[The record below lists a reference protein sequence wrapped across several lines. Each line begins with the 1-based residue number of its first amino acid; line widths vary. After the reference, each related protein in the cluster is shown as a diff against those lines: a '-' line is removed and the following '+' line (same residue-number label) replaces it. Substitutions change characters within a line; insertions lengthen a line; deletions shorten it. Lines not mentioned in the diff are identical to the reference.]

1 MIKKIAILSSAVLC
15 LSLTG
20 CGASNSDKAEEGT
33 QESTV
38 VEEASKAVATIKHG
52 LWFSPS
58 NEKYYLFYED
68 KNDDAHNENAGVTES
83 LQYGMG
89 LPFRYTLNGNDADFS
104 FGGVDDHSPAT
115 VTFNGDNIMNVVWKN
130 EDGAVEGQETL
141 LYVSEMSME
150 EFRGWYSNKEIYDQ
164 VSKHYSKEVDAQTSK
179 VPSYITLTS
188 WGKEVTVSFIKSAEG
203 MDECLATYTINR
215 FTGKGS
221 AKIAQEGKDDI
232 TKDIELTK
240 EEQAK

>member
-20 CGASNSDKAEEGT
+20 CGASNSDRAEEGT

-38 VEEASKAVATIKHG
+38 VEEASKAVATIKPG

-104 FGGVDDHSPAT
+104 FGGVDYHSPAT

-130 EDGAVEGQETL
+130 EDSAVEGQETL
-141 LYVSEMSME
+141 LYVSEMSLE
-150 EFRGWYSNKEIYDQ
+150 EFDFYSNKEIYDQ
-164 VSKHYSKEVDAQTSK
+164 VSKHYSNEVDAQTSK

-188 WGKEVTVSFIKSAEG
+188 WGKEVTARFMESAEG
-203 MDECLATYTINR
+203 MDECLATYTIDR

>member
-58 NEKYYLFYED
+58 SEEYYLFYKD
-68 KNDDAHNENAGVTES
+68 KNNDAHNENAGVTES

-89 LPFRYTLNGNDADFS
+89 LPFRYTLNGSDADFS
-104 FGGVDDHSPAT
+104 FGEADNHTPAS
-115 VTFNGDNIMNVVWKN
+115 VTFSGDDMMNIVWKN
-130 EDGAVEGQETL
+130 EDSVARGQETL
-141 LYVSEMSME
+141 LYVSEMSLE
-150 EFRGWYSNKEIYDQ
+150 EFHGCYSNKEIYDQ
-164 VSKHYSKEVDAQTSK
+164 VSKHYSNEVDSQTSK
-179 VPSYITLTS
+179 MPSYITLAS
-188 WGKEVTVSFIKSAEG
+188 WGREVTVRFMESAEG
-203 MDECLATYTINR
+203 MDECLATYTIDR